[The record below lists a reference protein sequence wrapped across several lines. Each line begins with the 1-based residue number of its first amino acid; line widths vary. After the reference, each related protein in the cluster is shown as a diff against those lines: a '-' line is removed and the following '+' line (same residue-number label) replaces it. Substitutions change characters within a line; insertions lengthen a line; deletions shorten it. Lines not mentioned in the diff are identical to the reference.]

1 MFNWLKV
8 DESYIQNIKVF
19 TFGVN
24 LPGGVLLRT
33 SRISPLK
40 HGESVGIA
48 ETFVP
53 GVEILDGQLV
63 STGVKRTSTI
73 EHPTKD
79 PFRRFRGSVKM
90 PDGTLN
96 ERGVSVLSK
105 DWDWRGV
112 LSQLAVDGWP
122 ISEGNVAVVG
132 WPSHEFVVFDGEH
145 TFVFELVGTGA

>member
-8 DESYIQNIKVF
+8 DESYVQNIKVF

-40 HGESVGIA
+40 HGESAGIA
-48 ETFVP
+48 ETFIP
-53 GVEILDGQLV
+53 GVVISDGQLV
-63 STGVKRTSTI
+63 STEPKRTSTI
-73 EHPTKD
+73 EYPSKD
-79 PFRRFRGSVKM
+79 PFRRFIGSVKM

-105 DWDWRGV
+105 EWDWRGV
-112 LSQLAVDGWP
+112 LSQLRVDGWP
-122 ISEGNVAVVG
+122 ISEGHIAVTG
-132 WPSHEFVVFDGEH
+132 WPSHSFEVLDGEH
-145 TFVFELVGTGA
+145 TFVFELVCSGS